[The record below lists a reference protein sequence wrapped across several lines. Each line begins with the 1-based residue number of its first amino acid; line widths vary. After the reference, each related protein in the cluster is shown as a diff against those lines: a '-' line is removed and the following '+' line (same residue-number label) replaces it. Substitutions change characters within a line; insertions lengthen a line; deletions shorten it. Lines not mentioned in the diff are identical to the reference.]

1 MSHVLL
7 IRNQPC
13 NNDKIAKLKS
23 ATDLISFNA
32 ASEHF
37 SALCNTLAY
46 FRDDVSCG
54 RNNLITFKSNVFGN
68 FGLIFSWKVQF
79 EKSRTSIRTF
89 RPYTLFWTV

>member
-1 MSHVLL
+1 MTYW
-7 IRNQPC
+7 RNRPC

-23 ATDLISFNA
+23 ATDFISFNA

-54 RNNLITFKSNVFGN
+54 RNNLIRFKSTVHD
-68 FGLIFSWKVQF
+68 IFADGRDPRSKTGRF
-79 EKSRTSIRTF
+79 RKKSGGPRI
-89 RPYTLFWTV
+89 TV

>member
-1 MSHVLL
+1 MYCIINTKAHYYRSYKLFYVTSCDSHVIF

-54 RNNLITFKSNVFGN
+54 RNNLITFKSNVLGN
-68 FGLIFSWKVQF
+68 FGLI
-79 EKSRTSIRTF
+79 I
-89 RPYTLFWTV
+89 